1 MNLSSVDFMKDIIK
15 RILDEYSKNYKQINL
30 DSEASR
36 VILSGQIV
44 ERIESWQ
51 KQKDQEDTKRKKD

>member
-1 MNLSSVDFMKDIIK
+1 MKDIIK
-15 RILDEYSKNYKQINL
+15 RTLDEYSKNYKQINL

-36 VILSGQIV
+36 VMLSEQIA

-51 KQKDQEDTKRKKD
+51 KQKDQVGTKRKKD

>member
-1 MNLSSVDFMKDIIK
+1 MKDIIK
-15 RILDEYSKNYKQINL
+15 RTLDEYSKNYKQINL

-36 VILSGQIV
+36 VILSEQIV

-51 KQKDQEDTKRKKD
+51 KQKDQEDIKRKKD